1 MWRPTEARTV
11 TAAPLLRILTAEGSP
26 AQTLGTSGVRE
37 RLVLSW
43 GLAGQSQGR
52 GGTLSPC
59 QAWHMGP
66 ETLKMACYVPVE
78 FCAGQSGQER

>member
-1 MWRPTEARTV
+1 MLQAGLGWEMGV
-11 TAAPLLRILTAEGSP
+11 AAHRGPLLRILTAEGSP
-26 AQTLGTSGVRE
+26 AQTLGTRGVRE

-43 GLAGQSQGR
+43 RLAGQSQGW

-66 ETLKMACYVPVE
+66 EALKMACYVPVE
-78 FCAGQSGQER
+78 S